1 MIILRNSSTLLLFGS
16 PHLIPCMFVDSL
28 AVFLCLTSLPLR
40 AGLSSSTIFACFFL
54 TPPPVGTPLEHKRK
68 RICNNIRHTHFQLKS
83 RIQ

>member
-28 AVFLCLTSLPLR
+28 AVFSLTSLPLR
-40 AGLSSSTIFACFFL
+40 AGLLSSIILPVFFL
-54 TPPPVGTPLEHKRK
+54 TPPPADTPLEHKRK